1 MAGYGGGQMDQQG
14 FFQSSYD
21 ENQGYDMGAGP
32 GGQQQG
38 QPQQYAGYE
47 GQEGCVYRPLY
58 LISNFG
64 TTRNRATVFILWA
77 MFPYKI
83 E

>member
-47 GQEGCVYRPLY
+47 GQEGCVFQP
-58 LISNFG
+58 I
-64 TTRNRATVFILWA
+64 
-77 MFPYKI
+77 
-83 E
+83 